1 MDKAKL
7 YELVKK
13 LDIKTNADKQKILG
27 WVNGLKGTVAT
38 RKPTKFKVG
47 DVLMHPHFSH
57 PYVLLEYK
65 NGQWFCGLL
74 TSEEECPEILEECN
88 SRFFTD
94 NYFTK
99 VIFTCQ
105 EPIGTFANVY
115 DNSSQLKRVLKSLR
129 ELFG

>member
-1 MDKAKL
+1 MDKAQL
-7 YELVKK
+7 LELINK
-13 LDIKTNADKQKILG
+13 LDKNKNADKSKVLG
-27 WVNGLKGTVAT
+27 WVNALKGTVAT
-38 RKPTKFKVG
+38 RRPTRFKVG
-47 DVLMHPHFSH
+47 DVFMHPHFSH
-57 PYVLLEYK
+57 PYVLLRFK
-65 NGQWFCGLL
+65 DNQWFCGLI
-74 TSEEECPEILEECN
+74 TSEKECPEILEECN